1 MATIRR
7 RPSGSY
13 QAQISING
21 VRRAK
26 SFKRRSDARH
36 WAATIESDLKSGV
49 PTEARKPTREFLI
62 QYRQE
67 VTERRAHP
75 RHMRA
80 VIGCFLE
87 DPIADI
93 PIIDVTSKDVEAW
106 IERRRTI
113 PSRSTGHIV
122 EESTI
127 ARQLQTLSAFF
138 SWAVRLNYCAENPC
152 FKVERP
158 RSNPP
163 RERVA
168 SDADLEAIQYVA
180 GWTEGT
186 VPQNKLQRVAAAFLL
201 SCLTGM
207 RAGEMM
213 RIERSWIHDR
223 TLVLPAEATKT
234 ATSREIALCDRAK
247 RILDDVCSLGFEPA
261 IWNLTDASRDALW
274 RRIRDKAGL
283 TDQYDKQGRLIEQGL
298 TFHDGRATFATWAAS
313 PGPDGAPRLDVMSLA
328 RQTGH
333 KDLRMLMRYYRPN
346 IESFAK
352 RLNG

>member
-1 MATIRR
+1 MATFKRLE
-7 RPSGSY
+7 SGSY
-13 QAQISING
+13 QAQTSVKG

-26 SFKRRSDARH
+26 SFKRLCDAKR
-36 WAATIESDLKSGV
+36 WAAQIESDTRAGIPNGARQPTGNFLK
-49 PTEARKPTREFLI
+49 
-62 QYRQE
+62 QYRQD
-67 VTERRAHP
+67 VTDRRAHP

-87 DPIADI
+87 DPISQI
-93 PIIDVTSKDVEAW
+93 PIFEVTSKDVEAW
-106 IERRRTI
+106 VERRRTI
-113 PSRSTGHIV
+113 PSRRTGHIV

-138 SWAVRLNYCAENPC
+138 SWAIKLGVISENPC
-152 FKVERP
+152 HKVDRP
-158 RSNPP
+158 HDGPP

-168 SDADLEAIQYVA
+168 SDDDLKLLQYVA
-180 GWTEGT
+180 GWNEGEIP
-186 VPQNKLQRVAAAFLL
+186 VNKMQRVCAAFLL

-213 RIERSWIHDR
+213 RIQRSWIHGQ
-223 TLVLPAEATKT
+223 TLILPAEATKT

-247 RILDDVCSLGFEPA
+247 KILDDVCSLGFSPA
-261 IWNLTDASRDALW
+261 IWDLTDASRDALW

-283 TDQYDKQGRLIEQGL
+283 TNEYDEDGRLVRQGL

-313 PGPDGAPRLDVMSLA
+313 PGPDGSPRLDVMSLA

-333 KDLRMLMRYYRPN
+333 KDLRMLMRYYRPDVQ
-346 IESFAK
+346 SFTN
-352 RLNG
+352 RLNQ